1 MCDRRYFVAE
11 QKLNSGRVWC
21 PLTGCSHFIPSPV
34 SGAVAR
40 GILTYNIN
48 YRPRGA
54 SNLSK
59 GTMTFCTSCAKLQIQ
74 LPSFLSHPGADDNQ
88 RLRDPIRFLGLLSEL
103 QIRCEACSLCQ
114 LIFAIFRS
122 APIKHITRNNELKQV
137 AIWAAWTNPLGA
149 GKAERI
155 KSTSTV
161 IIVWPESPCIPRG
174 KYKITIRAVSA
185 VLSTQPHFGVVSPTQ
200 CSSLDCARIRRWLQ
214 RCEGGHSSC
223 YVSANAKPTRYFYVV
238 DTMKDCIV
246 EPVEPCRY
254 LALSYVWGGVEQH
267 TLNEDNIEEL
277 KARNGIRPRSLA
289 PTIRDAIALTKE
301 LGERYLWI
309 DTLCV
314 IQDSKPIREQTL
326 ADMNRI
332 YAQSLLT
339 IVAGSCTNAND
350 ELPGVTVQRTW
361 KQWYQKISPI
371 LTLSAHF
378 DFKDLLE
385 DSTYCTRAWT

>member
-289 PTIRDAIALTKE
+289 PTIRLNQGVRRALPLDRYALRHSGLETNQGTDPSRYEPDLRAIAIDNRRWVVYQRKRRAARSDRSANMEAMVPEDLTNSYTI
-301 LGERYLWI
+301 G
-309 DTLCV
+309 TL
-314 IQDSKPIREQTL
+314 
-326 ADMNRI
+326 
-332 YAQSLLT
+332 
-339 IVAGSCTNAND
+339 
-350 ELPGVTVQRTW
+350 
-361 KQWYQKISPI
+361 
-371 LTLSAHF
+371 
-378 DFKDLLE
+378 
-385 DSTYCTRAWT
+385 